1 MMTVMASAD
10 SSQWLQMLTFNGRE
24 VTTMPGAAATVRD
37 NDDKNIKW
45 GDLWNV
51 LLTSFMFVITKF
63 LI

>member
-24 VTTMPGAAATVRD
+24 VTSMPGAAATVRD
-37 NDDKNIKW
+37 NDDNNIKW